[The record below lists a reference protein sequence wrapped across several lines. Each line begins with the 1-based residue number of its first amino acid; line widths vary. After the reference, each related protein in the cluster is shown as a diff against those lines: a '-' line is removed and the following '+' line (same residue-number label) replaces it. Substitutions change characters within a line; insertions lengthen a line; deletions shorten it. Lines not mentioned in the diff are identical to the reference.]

1 MINEE
6 SERVKGKVVEYQ
18 RDVSEKVKSFSGGL
32 QRKKAE
38 LEKSSTEVK
47 RMVESGNV
55 CDQIKRKESAT
66 KELKKKTTVEV
77 GQFKLTVEPA
87 LVVKGRYNGSVY
99 L

>member
-18 RDVSEKVKSFSGGL
+18 RDVIEKVKSFSEGL

-38 LEKSSTEVK
+38 LEKSSNEVK
-47 RMVESGNV
+47 KMVKSGDI
-55 CDQIKRKESAT
+55 CDQIKRKESVT
-66 KELKKKTTVEV
+66 KELKKRMSVEV

-87 LVVKGRYNGSVY
+87 LVVKGKYNGSVY